1 MDAGVEHIKNP
12 AKARRVS
19 IKGLFKAIVHTDWRR
34 IAECLSEVSL
44 HPILWLKIKLL
55 E

>member
-19 IKGLFKAIVHTDWRR
+19 IKGAVQGDSTYR
-34 IAECLSEVSL
+34 
-44 HPILWLKIKLL
+44 L